1 MENINKNSFLFED
14 ITPLKKKA
22 YLRARHQPTVFG
34 VVSRARN
41 ESMALRKKGRAPKC
55 AHGKM
60 RVPGDRVIERY
71 FK

>member
-1 MENINKNSFLFED
+1 M
-14 ITPLKKKA
+14 
-22 YLRARHQPTVFG
+22 FG